1 MKVMFA
7 SVKGNKLIVKIQKG
21 RMLAEL
27 WHILQ
32 RNIEIEVEFKTR
44 WFQSQIFHKLG
55 RQLMYKKVQGENE
68 NRRAYIPDS
77 FISIWFILKS
87 KRGTSLMESIFSRRH
102 NYMYPHRWIKSKIF
116 INEYNQQI
124 YTAPN
129 PLIVHGVL
137 H

>member
-32 RNIEIEVEFKTR
+32 RNIEVEVEFITR

-55 RQLMYKKVQGENE
+55 RQPMYEKVQEENE

-77 FISIWFILKS
+77 LFHL
-87 KRGTSLMESIFSRRH
+87 
-102 NYMYPHRWIKSKIF
+102 YM
-116 INEYNQQI
+116 
-124 YTAPN
+124 
-129 PLIVHGVL
+129 VHP
-137 H
+137 